1 MKSSSLLNRDFRQIS
16 ANGLWLGEGC
26 QTYAR
31 ISHKTFWQLL
41 PNRCYVLGGLSA
53 LNLIKKRNGKKKSI

>member
-1 MKSSSLLNRDFRQIS
+1 MVTMSVFKM
-16 ANGLWLGEGC
+16 AGNGSRLGEGC
-26 QTYAR
+26 LTDAQ

-53 LNLIKKRNGKKKSI
+53 LNLIKNKWKR